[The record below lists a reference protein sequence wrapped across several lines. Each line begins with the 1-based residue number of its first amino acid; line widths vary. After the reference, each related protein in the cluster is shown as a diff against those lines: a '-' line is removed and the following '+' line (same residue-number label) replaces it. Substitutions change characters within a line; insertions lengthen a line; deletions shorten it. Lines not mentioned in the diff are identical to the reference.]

1 MKPRRPCGDGC
12 NRSTCAPTVCHGR
25 IPWDELPCREFCNH
39 YAGGGCFAGAG
50 GGKCGNPYTRDDPR
64 YWLGRGSEDV
74 PGRSFGWAWNME
86 DAAIRAH
93 LVRRGHDPKSLAFH
107 SLVTKLHMRL
117 QRDYHR
123 RKPPVG
129 VRRRAAPTQPPVLD
143 FTAEELAMIA
153 ERFAGANDPVG
164 QSIHAKALAL
174 G

>member
-1 MKPRRPCGDGC
+1 
-12 NRSTCAPTVCHGR
+12 
-25 IPWDELPCREFCNH
+25 
-39 YAGGGCFAGAG
+39 
-50 GGKCGNPYTRDDPR
+50 
-64 YWLGRGSEDV
+64 
-74 PGRSFGWAWNME
+74 ME

-129 VRRRAAPTQPPVLD
+129 VRRRAASTQPPVLD
-143 FTAEELAMIA
+143 FTAEELEMIA

-164 QSIHAKALAL
+164 QSIHAKARAL
-174 G
+174 S